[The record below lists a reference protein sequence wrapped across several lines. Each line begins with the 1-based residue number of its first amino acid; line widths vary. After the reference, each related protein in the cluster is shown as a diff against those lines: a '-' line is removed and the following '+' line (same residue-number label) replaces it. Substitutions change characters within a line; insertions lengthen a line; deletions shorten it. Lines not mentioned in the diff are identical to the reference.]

1 MKCQRCN
8 GLMYRMELRDSNG
21 FGRLR
26 AFVCVLCGEMV
37 DPVIAFNRTRDLAQ
51 EQIIPKRAPRRR
63 HSWRAYRV
71 GIISN

>member
-1 MKCQRCN
+1 MKCQRCD

-26 AFVCVLCGEMV
+26 ACMCVICGEIV
-37 DPVIAFNRTRDLAQ
+37 DPVIAINRIRGVEL
-51 EQIIPKRAPRRR
+51 EQVIPKRAPRRR
-63 HSWRAYRV
+63 HSCEARRV